1 MERTIYQQLVEWK
14 RSPVR
19 KPLILEG
26 ARQVGKTYILK
37 EFGNNEYDNLVYIN
51 CDNNNKISDI
61 FVDYD
66 IPRIIRSLS
75 AISGET
81 ILPGKTL
88 IFLDEIQEIDKGLA
102 SLKYFYENAPEYH
115 VAVAG
120 SLLSITLHEGTS
132 FPVGKV
138 DMLYL
143 YPMDFEEFL
152 LAMGRDKLVDIMKS
166 HEWETLEGLRSL
178 CEELLRQYYF
188 TGGMPEAVNAYIQT
202 QDIWAV
208 RSIQER
214 IIKAYRN
221 DISKHAPTNQVQ
233 RINMVWKSIPSQLA
247 RANKKFVYGAVRKG
261 ARANDFEIAIQWLMD
276 AGLVHKVP
284 RIKKAAIPLS
294 FYEDVSAFKLFVLD
308 CGLLGA
314 MSQTPPK
321 QILIGNN
328 VFEEYKGAF
337 SENFVLQQML
347 NIPRTYIYYYN
358 NENSTME
365 IDFVVQHESSV
376 IPIEVKAEEN
386 LRAKSLRQFVQ
397 DNPGLHGFRFSMSP
411 YREQDWLTNIPLYA
425 VKYCF
430 LESTTLRQTSHGQ
443 QMKNKLGENA

>member
-1 MERTIYQQLVEWK
+1 MKRAIYQQLTVWK
-14 RSPVR
+14 DSPNR

-37 EFGNNEYDNLVYIN
+37 EFGHKEYKNLVYVN
-51 CDNNNKISDI
+51 CDNNDKVSAV
-61 FVDYD
+61 FSDYD
-66 IPRIIRSLS
+66 IPRILRSLS

-81 ILPGKTL
+81 ILPGETL
-88 IFLDEIQEIDKGLA
+88 IFLDEIQEIREGLS

-115 VAVAG
+115 VVVAG
-120 SLLSITLHEGTS
+120 SLLGITLHEGTS

-143 YPMDFEEFL
+143 HPMDFEEFL
-152 LAMGRDKLVDIMKS
+152 LAMGKEKLVEIMHS
-166 HEWETLEGLRSL
+166 GDWENLRL
-178 CEELLRQYYF
+178 LHPVCQELLRQYFF
-188 TGGMPEAVNAYIQT
+188 TGGMPEAVAAYVKD

-208 RSIQER
+208 RGIQES
-214 IIKAYRN
+214 IIKAYAN
-221 DISKHAPTNQVQ
+221 DISKHAPKNQVQ

-247 RANKKFVYGAVRKG
+247 RDNKKFIYGAVRKG
-261 ARANDFEIAIQWLMD
+261 ARANDFEIAIQWLID

-284 RIKKAAIPLS
+284 RIRKASIPLS
-294 FYEDVSAFKLFVLD
+294 FYEDISAFKLFVLD

-314 MSQTPPK
+314 MSQTPPA

-347 NIPRTYIYYYN
+347 NISRTYIYYYS

-365 IDFVVQHESSV
+365 IDFVVQHESRV
-376 IPIEVKAEEN
+376 TPVEVKAEEN
-386 LRAKSLRQFVQ
+386 LKSKSLHQYVM
-397 DNPGLHGFRFSMSP
+397 DNPGLHGLRFSMSP
-411 YREQDWLTNIPLYA
+411 YREQEWMMNVPLYA
-425 VKYCF
+425 VKYAPIWN
-430 LESTTLRQTSHGQ
+430 Q
-443 QMKNKLGENA
+443 